1 MDLSQGSKK
10 LLDLVKQ
17 AYEGEVM
24 LPDFQRNFVW
34 SRWDIEEL
42 LRSLLENMFVGS
54 FLIQN
59 INPSNPPFKTIPIEG
74 VKQLNPHFSS
84 KASLLILDGQQRLSS
99 MLYALY
105 APDIPLKWV
114 STPYVFF
121 IDIRALLEDDVEK
134 SVYSLSKT
142 SREYKSMVDGNK
154 QLVKEV
160 IAQKHII
167 PVQFLKEDFSD
178 IWYSYYKAAYTDE
191 ESKKVRN
198 YIKNVVEYKVL
209 TLDIPLNVKPDEI
222 AILFER
228 INRTGVKL
236 SIFDL
241 LVARFYQFIKLRE
254 EWERAVDEKVHIR
267 RYTSGDKRD
276 VTVAYYFL
284 QGMAMKAGMSIK
296 ARDML
301 NIDETTLNET
311 SWHQTVEVVE
321 TKVLPRFFDINDYG
335 IGDMKKW
342 SPYAPMLINFI
353 ALIQAPAFS
362 LTKFNKWYWSSI
374 FTERYAGSVESKI
387 VKDHK
392 EVVEWFADDT
402 REPDIVKEA
411 RQLID
416 TNFSLKDRDNRG
428 NSVYKGVFNLL
439 FRNHPSDFYNDDT
452 IKFSELDDHHIFPF
466 KFLEKKK
473 YNGNKNTVLN
483 RTLIHSSTNKSIQ
496 AKSPHDYLNTMINL
510 HGNNRQIVVNKL
522 QKHFISEEMVD
533 IMDDTDGSKSP
544 EEVQVLFDKF
554 ILLREQLIINEI
566 KKLLT
571 T

>member
-10 LLDLVKQ
+10 LLDLVSQ
-17 AYEGEVM
+17 AYDGEVM

-42 LRSLLENMFVGS
+42 FRSLLENMFIGS

-74 VKQLNPHFSS
+74 VKQLNPKFSS

-121 IDIRALLEDDVEK
+121 IDIKALLEDDVEK
-134 SVYSLSKT
+134 SVYSISKA
-142 SREYKSMVDGNK
+142 SREYKNMVNGSGQIKKEDAATK
-154 QLVKEV
+154 Q
-160 IAQKHII
+160 II

-178 IWYSYYKAAYTDE
+178 IWYSHYKSAFTDE
-191 ESKKVRN
+191 ESKKIREYV
-198 YIKNVVEYKVL
+198 KNIIEYKVL

-254 EWERAVDEKVHIR
+254 EWEKAVDEKINIR
-267 RYTSGDKRD
+267 KYTAGDKRH

-284 QGMAMKAGMSIK
+284 QGMAMKNGMSIK

-301 NIDETTLNET
+301 NIDENTLNED
-311 SWHQTVEVVE
+311 SWHQTVDVVE
-321 TKVLPRFFDINDYG
+321 TKVLPRYFDINDYG
-335 IGDMKKW
+335 IGDMQKW

-353 ALIQAPAFS
+353 ALVQARNFS

-392 EVVEWFADDT
+392 EVMEWFTDDT
-402 REPDIVKEA
+402 KIPDIVKEA

-439 FRNHPSDFYNDDT
+439 FRNHPNDFYNDDA

-473 YNGNKNTVLN
+473 YKGNKNTVLN

-496 AKSPHDYLNTMINL
+496 AKSPHDYLTLMINL
-510 HGNNRQIVVNKL
+510 PGSNRQVVTDKL
-522 QKHFISEEMVD
+522 RRHFISEEMVEL
-533 IMDDTDGSKSP
+533 MDATDGNKSP

-554 ILLREQLIINEI
+554 ITLREQLIIDEI
-566 KKLLT
+566 KKLLIL
-571 T
+571 

>member
-10 LLDLVKQ
+10 LLDLVNQ
-17 AYEGEVM
+17 AYVGEVM

-59 INPSNPPFKTIPIEG
+59 INPSSPPFKTIPIEG
-74 VKQLNPHFSS
+74 VKQLNPNFNA

-105 APDIPLKWV
+105 APDVPLKWV
-114 STPYVFF
+114 STPYAFF
-121 IDIRALLEDDVEK
+121 IDIKALLEDEIEK
-134 SVYSLSKT
+134 SVYSISKV
-142 SREYKSMVDGNK
+142 SRQYRSMLNGNG
-154 QLVKEV
+154 QINKELAAQNQV
-160 IAQKHII
+160 IPI
-167 PVQFLKEDFSD
+167 QFLKEDFSD
-178 IWYSYYKAAYTDE
+178 IWYSFYKPAFTDE
-191 ESKKVRN
+191 EGKKVRD
-198 YIKNVVEYKVL
+198 YIKHITDYKVL

-254 EWERAVDEKVHIR
+254 EWEKAVDEKVNIR

-284 QGMAMKAGMSIK
+284 QGMAMKSGLSIK

-301 NIDETTLNET
+301 NIDDKTLNEA
-311 SWHQTVEVVE
+311 SWLHTVDVVE
-321 TKVLPRFFDINDYG
+321 NKVLPRYFDIHEYG
-335 IGDMKKW
+335 IGDMQKW
-342 SPYAPMLINFI
+342 APYAPMLINFI
-353 ALIQAPAFS
+353 ALVQVGNFS

-387 VKDHK
+387 AKDHK
-392 EVVEWFADDT
+392 EVLEWFSDDNKV
-402 REPDIVKEA
+402 PDVVKEA
-411 RQLID
+411 RQLIE
-416 TNFSLKDRDNRG
+416 TSFSLKDRDNRG

-439 FRNHPSDFYNDDT
+439 FRNHPNDFYNDDT

-473 YNGNKNTVLN
+473 YKGNKNTVLN

-496 AKSPHDYLNTMINL
+496 AKSPHDYLAHMISL
-510 HGNNRQIVVNKL
+510 EGNNRQVVINKL
-522 QKHFISEEMVD
+522 RSHFISEEMVGL
-533 IMDDTDGSKSP
+533 MDTADSNKSS
-544 EEVQVLFDKF
+544 EEIQSLFDEF
-554 ILLREQLIINEI
+554 ITLREQLVIDEI
-566 KKLLT
+566 KKLLAT
-571 T
+571 